1 MHYQQRKA
9 LMYFIYSLLLVII
22 LFIFIP
28 FLPFLSKRGNIRG
41 TLKDRFG
48 LIDFSNLKGDSKRIW
63 VHAAS
68 VGEARTALELI
79 RALKQEVNF
88 PVQFVFSVFTK
99 TGYRVASGDA
109 HVAKV
114 FYLPIDL
121 PVIVNKVIRRLSP
134 DLLIIMETEL
144 WPNLIRGVHLSQ
156 KKIIIAN
163 ARISGKSFNTYRRFM
178 FFMRHVFRFSDR
190 ICVQNEVYRQR
201 YLAIGAKE
209 EQITVCGDIK
219 DEQALS
225 LRENFNAEDVS
236 KIIHLNRRVV
246 ISAVSTHPGEEEAV
260 CQIYKALR
268 KKFDNL
274 LLIIAPRH
282 VDRAEEIL
290 EIFRKQGISYLQRS
304 KEECIHCNDQDVI
317 LWDSFGELGFVYFV
331 SEIVFVGGSLV
342 PIGGHS
348 LMEPAAFGKP
358 VLWGSF
364 AFNFIQAGQKLKE
377 RGGGIQIDN
386 IESLE
391 SEIQTLLEDPQKRKS
406 VGQHALESVLQSKGA
421 VERHLKMI
429 KLFLD
434 A

>member
-1 MHYQQRKA
+1 
-9 LMYFIYSLLLVII
+9 MYFIYSFL
-22 LFIFIP
+22 LFILLPIVIP
-28 FLPFLSKRGNIRG
+28 FLLFFSKRGNIRG
-41 TLKDRFG
+41 TLRDRFG
-48 LIDFSNLKGDSKRIW
+48 LIDFSNLTGESKRIW

-79 RALKQEVNF
+79 QALKKEVNF
-88 PVQFVFSVFTK
+88 PVQFVLSVISK
-99 TGYRVASGDA
+99 TGYQVATGDA
-109 HVAKV
+109 NIAKV

-121 PVIVNKVIRRLSP
+121 PFIVNKVIRRLSP
-134 DLLIIMETEL
+134 DLLIILETEL
-144 WPNLIRGVHLSQ
+144 WPNLIRSVHHSQ

-163 ARISGKSFNTYRRFM
+163 ARISGESFNSYRRFM
-178 FFMRHVFRFSDR
+178 FFMKQVFPFCDR

-225 LRENFNAEDVS
+225 LRGNFRAEDVS
-236 KIIHLNRRVV
+236 QIIQLNRRVV
-246 ISAVSTHPGEEEAV
+246 ISAVSTHPGEEEV
-260 CQIYKALR
+260 FCRIYHALR
-268 KKFDNL
+268 KKFDKL

-282 VDRAEEIL
+282 VDRADEIL
-290 EIFRKQGISYLQRS
+290 EIFRKQKISYLQRS
-304 KEECIHCNDQDVI
+304 KQKFIHCTDQDVI

-358 VLWGSF
+358 VLWGPF

-377 RGGGIQIDN
+377 SGGGIQIEK
-386 IESLE
+386 IENLE
-391 SEIQTLLEDPQKRKS
+391 TEIQTLLEDSQKRES
-406 VGQHALESVLQSKGA
+406 VGQNALECALQSKGA
-421 VERHLKMI
+421 VERHLKII
-429 KLFLD
+429 KPFL
-434 A
+434 AV